1 MTGDERDSTSRRA
14 LLLWGGTAL
23 TTAVAGCS
31 GDDPGGTTTGP
42 ATDTEATPTT
52 EPAADTDTPPGAV
65 TETPGGT
72 TASTTTE
79 ATSLVEAVESEGY
92 YTANNAGTR
101 TDPAFEH
108 QYRSP
113 SGPLRLETDVGGT
126 VTARPHDRGIE
137 LSVDL
142 TAEDQFAGSGVYFG
156 SWRLR
161 DVTEIDFAM
170 ERDEVR
176 LVLQLDLND
185 DGDFLDWESVGNDR
199 ERFRGFDGD
208 DRAISNY
215 LTEGPVAPDDAIFG
229 IPPGGAREPA
239 RDLSIEDLQ
248 ELGDVAVWIGAGL
261 DHQGLDLPGS
271 RAALIT
277 ELTVTTT

>member
-1 MTGDERDSTSRRA
+1 MPGSERDVTSRRT
-14 LLLWGGTAL
+14 LLLGSGTAL
-23 TTAVAGCS
+23 VTAVAGCS
-31 GDDPGGTTTGP
+31 QDDTGGTTPTGD

-52 EPAADTDTPPGAV
+52 EQPADTDTP
-65 TETPGGT
+65 GGT
-72 TASTTTE
+72 TVSTTVD

-92 YTANNAGTR
+92 YVVNNAGTR
-101 TDPAFEH
+101 TDPPFDH
-108 QYRSP
+108 LYRSP
-113 SGPLRLETDVGGT
+113 SDPLRLDTDVGGV

-137 LSVDL
+137 LSADL
-142 TAEDQFAGSGVYFG
+142 TADDRFAGSSVYFG
-156 SWRLR
+156 RWRLR
-161 DVTEIDFAM
+161 DITEIDFTVDG
-170 ERDEVR
+170 DEVR